1 MLNLFRREKGFYRK
15 LLALAMPIL
24 LQNLITNSL
33 GLVDTFMVGTM
44 GQLPLAGVTLA
55 NIPVFVVQL
64 MMFGI
69 QSGSSVLISQYRGK
83 GDFSA
88 INRVMGIGMYA
99 AGAIGLV
106 FALIMGFFPEE
117 FMALFGDD
125 PQVAATA
132 ARYARIV
139 GWSYFFDSFVQ
150 VYNGV
155 HRAMGN
161 PRRGLYILGVSMAC
175 NTFLNWVL
183 IFGSLGAPRMG
194 VEGAALATLLAR
206 VLSCAIAVGWAALD
220 KNFKLDLALLLR
232 PGGEM
237 VRRFIRFATPVLCNE
252 TFWGLGTSLF
262 PTIMGH
268 MEGSEEIL
276 AAYAIAGN
284 ITNLCAVGVFAI
296 AGSAAILIGQEIGS
310 GNAGKVYS
318 LGALLSVLALLFGAV
333 TGALFLALLYGF
345 VVPVLYPLFKLTPS
359 AADICTLML
368 TMIFLVMPLRS
379 MECTN
384 IVGVLRGGGDVKMA
398 TLIDLT
404 PLWAVSLPI
413 AALSGLVFKLGIFW
427 VYLGIISENV
437 VKTGLGLWRFKS
449 GKWIRD
455 VTLPDLREAGQAPLK
470 NI

>member
-1 MLNLFRREKGFYRK
+1 MLTLFQREKGFYRR
-15 LLALAMPIL
+15 LLALALPIL
-24 LQNLITNSL
+24 FQNLITNSL

-44 GQLPLAGVTLA
+44 GQGPLAGVTLA

-83 GDFSA
+83 GDMKA

-99 AGAIGLV
+99 AGAIGLA
-106 FALIMGFFPEE
+106 FALVMGFLPRQ
-117 FMALFGDD
+117 FMSLFGDD
-125 PQVAATA
+125 PQVVATA

-155 HRAMGN
+155 HRAMGD

-183 IFGSLGAPRMG
+183 IFGNLGAPRLG

-206 VLSCAIAVGWAALD
+206 VLSCAIAIGWAVLD
-220 KNFKLDLALLLR
+220 KGFRIDPALLFR

-237 VRRFIRFATPVLCNE
+237 VRRFVRFATPVMCNE
-252 TFWGLGTSLF
+252 TFWGLGTSIF

-284 ITNLCAVGVFAI
+284 ITNLCTVGVFAI
-296 AGSAAILIGQEIGS
+296 AGTAAILIGQEIGS
-310 GNAGKVYS
+310 GNTGAVYS
-318 LGALLSVLALLFGAV
+318 LGALLNTLAFLFGVAG
-333 TGALFLALLYGF
+333 GAAFLLLLYLF
-345 VVPVLYPLFKLTPS
+345 VAPVLYPLFKLSPS
-359 AADICTLML
+359 AGEICTLML
-368 TMIFLVMPLRS
+368 TMVFVMMPLRS
-379 MECTN
+379 LECTN

-404 PLWAVSLPI
+404 PLWAVALPI

-427 VYLGIISENV
+427 VYLGMMSENV
-437 VKTGLGLWRFKS
+437 VKAVLGLGRFKS

-455 VTLPDLREAGQAPLK
+455 VTVPNL
-470 NI
+470 

>member
-1 MLNLFRREKGFYRK
+1 MFKLFRREKGFYGK
-15 LLALAMPIL
+15 LLALALPIL

-44 GQLPLAGVTLA
+44 GEAPLAGVTLA

-83 GDFSA
+83 GDMGA

-106 FALIMGFFPEE
+106 FALIMGFLPTQ
-117 FMALFGDD
+117 FMSLFGNDQ
-125 PQVAATA
+125 QVIATA

-150 VYNGV
+150 VYIGV

-161 PRRGLYILGVSMAC
+161 PNRGLAILGVSMAS
-175 NTFLNWVL
+175 NTFLNWVF
-183 IFGSLGAPRMG
+183 IFGNLGAPRL
-194 VEGAALATLLAR
+194 EEQGAALATLLAR
-206 VLSCAIAVGWAALD
+206 VLSCSIAVAWAALD
-220 KNFKLDLALLLR
+220 RRFKLDPALLFR

-237 VRRFIRFATPVLCNE
+237 VRRFARFSTPVMCNE

-268 MEGSEEIL
+268 MEGSKEIL

-284 ITNLCAVGVFAI
+284 ITNLCTVGVFAI
-296 AGSAAILIGQEIGS
+296 SGTAAILIGQEIGS
-310 GNAGKVYS
+310 GHTDRVYS
-318 LGALLSVLALLFGAV
+318 LGALLNALAFLIGLGAGV
-333 TGALFLALLYGF
+333 LFLGVLHFLVAPF
-345 VVPVLYPLFKLTPS
+345 LYPLFGLSP
-359 AADICTLML
+359 AAQEICTMML
-368 TMIFLVMPLRS
+368 TIMFCMMPLRS
-379 MECTN
+379 YECTS
-384 IVGVLRGGGDVKMA
+384 IVGVLRGGGDVRMA

-404 PLWAVSLPI
+404 PLWAVALPL
-413 AALSGLVFKLGIFW
+413 AVLSGLVFKLGIFW
-427 VYLGIISENV
+427 VYLSMMSENA
-437 VKTGLGLWRFKS
+437 VKAVLSTRRFIS
-449 GKWIRD
+449 GKWIND
-455 VTLPDLREAGQAPLK
+455 VTVSVRPESGA
-470 NI
+470 

>member
-1 MLNLFRREKGFYRK
+1 MFKLFQREKGFYRK
-15 LLALAMPIL
+15 LLALALPIL

-83 GDFSA
+83 GDLGA

-99 AGAIGLV
+99 AGAIGLA
-106 FALIMGFFPEE
+106 FALIMGFLPGQ
-117 FMALFGDD
+117 FMSLFGDD
-125 PQVAATA
+125 PQVVAVA

-161 PRRGLYILGVSMAC
+161 PTRGLYILGVSMAC
-175 NTFLNWVL
+175 NTFLNWVF
-183 IFGSLGAPRMG
+183 IFGNLGAPRLG

-206 VLSCAIAVGWAALD
+206 ILSCAIAVVWAVRDKGFRLD
-220 KNFKLDLALLLR
+220 PSLLFH
-232 PGGEM
+232 PGPEM
-237 VRRFIRFATPVLCNE
+237 IRRFIRFSTPVMCNE
-252 TFWGLGTSLF
+252 TFWGLGTSIF

-284 ITNLCAVGVFAI
+284 ITNLCTVGVFAI
-296 AGSAAILIGQEIGS
+296 AGTAAILVGQEIGS
-310 GNAGKVYS
+310 GNAGRVYS
-318 LGALLSVLALLFGAV
+318 LGALLNTLAFLFGAAI
-333 TGALFLALLYGF
+333 GALFLGLLYLF
-345 VVPVLYPLFKLTPS
+345 VSPVLYPLFKLTPP
-359 AADICTLML
+359 AGDICTLML
-368 TMIFLVMPLRS
+368 TMVFLMMPLRS
-379 MECTN
+379 LECTN

-404 PLWAVSLPI
+404 PLWAVALPI
-413 AALSGLVFKLGIFW
+413 AAVSGLVLKAGIFW
-427 VYLGIISENV
+427 VYLGMMSENV
-437 VKTGLGLWRFKS
+437 VKAVLGLWRFKS

-455 VTLPDLREAGQAPLK
+455 VTVAELGGAP
-470 NI
+470 

>member
-1 MLNLFRREKGFYRK
+1 MLTLFQREKGFYRR
-15 LLALAMPIL
+15 LLALALPIL
-24 LQNLITNSL
+24 FQNLITNSL

-44 GQLPLAGVTLA
+44 GQGPLAGVTLA

-83 GDFSA
+83 GDMKA

-99 AGAIGLV
+99 AGAIGLA
-106 FALIMGFFPEE
+106 FALIMGLFPRQ
-117 FMALFGDD
+117 FMSLFGDD
-125 PQVAATA
+125 PQVVATA

-155 HRAMGN
+155 HRAMGD

-183 IFGSLGAPRMG
+183 IFGNLGAPRLG

-206 VLSCAIAVGWAALD
+206 VLSCAIAIGWAVLD
-220 KNFKLDLALLLR
+220 KGFRIDPALLFR

-237 VRRFIRFATPVLCNE
+237 VRRFVRFATPVMCNE
-252 TFWGLGTSLF
+252 TFWGLGTSIF

-284 ITNLCAVGVFAI
+284 ITNLCTVGVFAI
-296 AGSAAILIGQEIGS
+296 AGTAAILIGQEIGP
-310 GNAGKVYS
+310 GNTGAVYS
-318 LGALLSVLALLFGAV
+318 LGALLNTLAFLFGVAG
-333 TGALFLALLYGF
+333 GAAFLLLLYLF
-345 VVPVLYPLFKLTPS
+345 VAPVLYPLFKLSPS
-359 AADICTLML
+359 AGEICTLML
-368 TMIFLVMPLRS
+368 TMVFVMMPLRS
-379 MECTN
+379 LECTN

-404 PLWAVSLPI
+404 PLWAVALPI

-427 VYLGIISENV
+427 VYLGMMSENV
-437 VKTGLGLWRFKS
+437 VKAVLGLGRFKS

-455 VTLPDLREAGQAPLK
+455 VTVPNL
-470 NI
+470 

>member
-1 MLNLFRREKGFYRK
+1 MFKLFQREKGFYRR
-15 LLALAMPIL
+15 LFALALPIL

-44 GQLPLAGVTLA
+44 GQGPLAGVTLA

-83 GDFSA
+83 GDMKA

-99 AGAIGLV
+99 AGFIGLA
-106 FALIMGFFPEE
+106 FALIMGFLPHQ
-117 FMALFGDD
+117 FMSLFGSDA
-125 PQVAATA
+125 QVIATA

-155 HRAMGN
+155 HRAMGD
-161 PRRGLYILGVSMAC
+161 PKRGLYILGVSMAC
-175 NTFLNWVL
+175 NTFLNWVF
-183 IFGSLGAPRMG
+183 IFGNLGAPRLG

-206 VLSCAIAVGWAALD
+206 VLSCSIAVGWAVLD
-220 KNFKLDLALLLR
+220 KSFRIDPALLFR

-237 VRRFIRFATPVLCNE
+237 VRRFVRFATPVMCNE

-268 MEGSEEIL
+268 MAGSEEIL

-284 ITNLCAVGVFAI
+284 ITNLCTVGVFAI
-296 AGSAAILIGQEIGS
+296 AGTAAILVGQEIGS
-310 GNAGKVYS
+310 GNADRVYS
-318 LGALLSVLALLFGAV
+318 LGALLNALAFLFGVASGAV
-333 TGALFLALLYGF
+333 FLGLLYAF
-345 VVPVLYPLFKLTPS
+345 IVPVLYPLFKLTPS
-359 AADICTLML
+359 AAEICTMML

-384 IVGVLRGGGDVKMA
+384 IVGVLRGGGDVRMA
-398 TLIDLT
+398 TLIDLS
-404 PLWAVSLPI
+404 PLWAVSIPI

-427 VYLGIISENV
+427 VYLGIISENI
-437 VKTGLGLWRFKS
+437 VKAVLGLWRFKT

-455 VTLPDLREAGQAPLK
+455 VTLPDLREAAGRP
-470 NI
+470 

>member
-1 MLNLFRREKGFYRK
+1 MFKLFQREKGFYRR
-15 LLALAMPIL
+15 LFALALPIL

-44 GQLPLAGVTLA
+44 GQGPLAGVTLA

-83 GDFSA
+83 GDMKA

-99 AGAIGLV
+99 AGFIGLV
-106 FALIMGFFPEE
+106 FALIMGFLPHQ
-117 FMALFGDD
+117 FMSLFGSDA
-125 PQVAATA
+125 QVIATA

-161 PRRGLYILGVSMAC
+161 PKRGLYILGVSMAC
-175 NTFLNWVL
+175 NTFLNWVF
-183 IFGSLGAPRMG
+183 IFGNLGAPRLG

-206 VLSCAIAVGWAALD
+206 VLSCSIAVGWAVRD
-220 KNFKLDLALLLR
+220 KSFRIDPALLFR

-237 VRRFIRFATPVLCNE
+237 VRRFVRFATPVMCNE

-284 ITNLCAVGVFAI
+284 ITNLCTVGMFAI
-296 AGSAAILIGQEIGS
+296 AGTAAILVGQEIGS
-310 GNAGKVYS
+310 GNADRVYS
-318 LGALLSVLALLFGAV
+318 LGALLNALAFLFGVASGAV
-333 TGALFLALLYGF
+333 FLGLLYAF
-345 VVPVLYPLFKLTPS
+345 IVPVLYPLFKLTPS
-359 AADICTLML
+359 AAEICTMML

-384 IVGVLRGGGDVKMA
+384 IVGVLRGGGDVRMA
-398 TLIDLT
+398 TLIDLS
-404 PLWAVSLPI
+404 PLWAVSIPI

-427 VYLGIISENV
+427 VYLGIISENI
-437 VKTGLGLWRFKS
+437 VKAVLGLWRFKT

-455 VTLPDLREAGQAPLK
+455 VTLPDLREAASQP
-470 NI
+470 

>member
-1 MLNLFRREKGFYRK
+1 MFTLFRREPGFYRR
-15 LLALAMPIL
+15 LLALALPIL
-24 LQNLITNSL
+24 FQNLITNSL

-44 GQLPLAGVTLA
+44 GQGPLAGVTLA

-83 GDFSA
+83 GDTEA

-99 AGAIGLV
+99 AGFIGLA
-106 FALIMGFFPEE
+106 FALIMGFFPLP
-117 FMALFGDD
+117 FMSLFGDD
-125 PQVAATA
+125 PQVVATA
-132 ARYARIV
+132 AQYARIV

-161 PRRGLYILGVSMAC
+161 PQRGLYILAVSMTC
-175 NTFLNWVL
+175 NTFLNWVF
-183 IFGSLGAPRMG
+183 IFGNLGAPRLG

-206 VLSCAIAVGWAALD
+206 VLSCAIAVGWAVLD
-220 KNFKLDLALLLR
+220 KKFKLDPSLLFR
-232 PGGEM
+232 PGGDM
-237 VRRFIRFATPVLCNE
+237 VRRFVRFATPVMCNE
-252 TFWGLGTSLF
+252 TFWGLGTSIF

-284 ITNLCAVGVFAI
+284 ITNLCTVGMFAI
-296 AGSAAILIGQEIGS
+296 AGSAAILVGQEIGS

-318 LGALLSVLALLFGAV
+318 LGALLNTLAFLFGVAAGAV
-333 TGALFLALLYGF
+333 FLVLLHLL
-345 VVPVLYPLFKLTPS
+345 VVPVLYPLFKLSPS
-359 AADICTLML
+359 AGDICTLML
-368 TMIFLVMPLRS
+368 TMVFLMMPLRS
-379 MECTN
+379 LECTN

-404 PLWAVSLPI
+404 PLWVVALPI
-413 AALSGLVFKLGIFW
+413 AALSGLVFHLGIFW
-427 VYLGIISENV
+427 VYLGMMSENV
-437 VKTGLGLWRFKS
+437 VKAVLGLWRFKS

-455 VTLPDLREAGQAPLK
+455 VTLPGLREAGRQS
-470 NI
+470 

>member
-1 MLNLFRREKGFYRK
+1 MFKLFRRDPGFYPK
-15 LLALAMPIL
+15 LISLALPIL

-44 GQLPLAGVTLA
+44 GEGPLAGVTLA

-83 GDFSA
+83 GDMGA

-106 FALIMGFFPEE
+106 FALIMGFLPTQ
-117 FMALFGDD
+117 FMSLFGNDQ
-125 PQVAATA
+125 QVIATA

-150 VYNGV
+150 VYIGV

-161 PRRGLYILGVSMAC
+161 PNRGLAILGVSMAS
-175 NTFLNWVL
+175 NTFLNWVF
-183 IFGSLGAPRMG
+183 IFGNLGAPRL
-194 VEGAALATLLAR
+194 EEQGAALATLLAR
-206 VLSCAIAVGWAALD
+206 VLSCSIAVAWAALD
-220 KNFKLDLALLLR
+220 RRFKLDPALLFR

-237 VRRFIRFATPVLCNE
+237 VRRFARFSTPVMCNE

-268 MEGSEEIL
+268 MEGSQEIL

-284 ITNLCAVGVFAI
+284 ITNLCTVGVFAI
-296 AGSAAILIGQEIGS
+296 SGTAAILIGQEIGS
-310 GNAGKVYS
+310 GRADRVYS
-318 LGALLSVLALLFGAV
+318 LGALLNALAFLFGLAAGLLFLG
-333 TGALFLALLYGF
+333 LLHWF
-345 VVPVLYPLFKLTPS
+345 VIPVLYPLFGLSS
-359 AADICTLML
+359 AAGDICTMML
-368 TMIFLVMPLRS
+368 TVVFTMMPLRS
-379 MECTN
+379 FECTN

-404 PLWAVSLPI
+404 PLWVVALPLAV
-413 AALSGLVFKLGIFW
+413 LSGLVFKVGIFW
-427 VYLGIISENV
+427 VYLSMMSENV
-437 VKTGLGLWRFKS
+437 VKGILGIRRFLS
-449 GKWIRD
+449 GKWIND
-455 VTLPDLREAGQAPLK
+455 VTAPVRQGAGM
-470 NI
+470 